1 MRLKAAD
8 VISKYRILF
17 VAEILIL
24 AALGLFLIF
33 KKSYSFTL
41 GAENLVYTPEG
52 LASGYMCEAGG
63 AVADISI
70 PVENK
75 AEALDY
81 CIWQANIPF
90 GVYEAEVSYSSMYDS
105 NPNNDPLLKIVTFD
119 NSGDTSYFSDDIILV
134 ERLTKVTSR
143 IYSAP
148 GNDVMNAFFRLNGSG
163 RIRIDSLTI
172 KEYKPW
178 RFLVFLSLAIAFAL
192 IDAFILFLKGADKSR
207 RGPFFSLCVLFILT
221 SFPLFNSSV
230 LYGHDY
236 AFHMYRVGSLAQEM
250 LGGNIPVK
258 FMSGAYNGFGY
269 IIDVLYSN
277 LFMVP
282 ASVVYMLGAPLSFS
296 YNFCFM
302 YINILTIFLAYYSF
316 SKTFGAAK
324 WGVLGSYL
332 YTLSMY
338 RLCDLYIRSDE
349 GELFAMAFLPL
360 AVYGFIRIYKSEN
373 RSFRDVL
380 PLVLGITGI
389 IQSHVLSTMFAA
401 FFIFIFCIINL
412 PKTLKKLPELLFS
425 VLLLLFI
432 NLFYLFPVATSFIGM
447 GLKSSSEM
455 SFDIYDAALTFSQ
468 IFDLKFI
475 PGHSGKEVDMYFGT
489 GLFIIIALIML
500 IGCLFVSIK
509 KKTKN
514 GAVKIGIE
522 SLAMALI
529 ASFISGKLFPW
540 NAISE
545 SKGVLGLF
553 NVVQFPWRFM
563 EYAAVFYC
571 FAAVAGI
578 VLFMDRIKENKLSRL
593 IALGFCTGTGI
604 IALVFTIAYVDIY
617 PRVLVRN
624 VPVMAVLDWA
634 PTPDGLDRNV
644 SSDDNLVIAGG
655 VVPIRALK
663 GTSTIS
669 GSDVSYEVLTE
680 SDTEKIYKIN
690 NGAGGVD
697 ILLPVFAFDNIVV
710 TGDDGAVYKTGIG
723 EGYRVS
729 LEIIPGSSGTYHARY
744 KVPLIWRICD
754 LISLAAFVWAVIILG
769 RSKDINDQKTE

>member
-17 VAEILIL
+17 AAEILIL

-41 GAENLVYTPEG
+41 GAENLVITEAG
-52 LASGYMCEAGG
+52 FASGYLHESSGL
-63 AVADISI
+63 VADIIVPSDS
-70 PVENK
+70 PADN
-75 AEALDY
+75 LDL
-81 CIWQANIPF
+81 CIWQAPIPF
-90 GVYEAEVSYSSMYDS
+90 GVYEAEVTYSAIFGGNS
-105 NPNNDPLLKIVTFD
+105 NDAPLLKIVTFD
-119 NSGDTSYFSDDIILV
+119 NSGDTSYFSDDIILA

-143 IYSAP
+143 VYSAH
-148 GNDVMNAFFRLNGSG
+148 GRDSMNAFFRLNGSG
-163 RIRIDSLTI
+163 RIRVDSLTI
-172 KEYKPW
+172 KEYKLW
-178 RFLVFLSLAIAFAL
+178 RPLAFLSFVFAFAV
-192 IDAFILFLKGADKSR
+192 IDSVLLFQKNADKSSR
-207 RGPFFSLCVLFILT
+207 RTLISLFVLFILT
-221 SFPLFNSSV
+221 SFPLFNTSI

-236 AFHMYRVGSLAQEM
+236 SFHMYRVGSLAQE
-250 LGGNIPVK
+250 LLRGNIPAK
-258 FMSGAYNGFGY
+258 FLPGAYNGYGY

-282 ASVVYMLGAPLSFS
+282 ASVVHMLGAPLSFS
-296 YNFCFM
+296 YNFCLI
-302 YINILTIFLAYYSF
+302 YINALTIILAYYSF
-316 SKTFGAAK
+316 SKTFGEAK

-360 AVYGFIRIYKSEN
+360 AIYGFIRIYRSEN

-401 FFIFIFCIINL
+401 FFIFIFSIINL
-412 PKTLKKLPELLFS
+412 PKTLKKLPKLLFS

-509 KKTKN
+509 MKTKN

-522 SLAMALI
+522 SLVMALI
-529 ASFISGKLFPW
+529 ASFISSRLFPW
-540 NAISE
+540 NVIGE
-545 SKGVLGLF
+545 STGILGMF
-553 NVVQFPWRFM
+553 KVVQFPWRFM

-571 FAAVAGI
+571 FAAVAGF
-578 VLFMDRIKENKLSRL
+578 VLFFEAVENVKVSRFFAVLSVLGTSIVALIFITAYIKTYPRYLYRD
-593 IALGFCTGTGI
+593 TPI
-604 IALVFTIAYVDIY
+604 IA
-617 PRVLVRN
+617 N
-624 VPVMAVLDWA
+624 LDWA
-634 PTPDGLDRNV
+634 PAPEGLSIGGCIFDDLTSEDN
-644 SSDDNLVIAGG
+644 SDIY
-655 VVPIRALK
+655 RALT
-663 GTSTIS
+663 GESVMTEGALT
-669 GSDVSYEVLTE
+669 YEVRTYE
-680 SDTEKIYKIN
+680 DSRKIYEIKNGYSDIN
-690 NGAGGVD
+690 VK
-697 ILLPVFAFDNIVV
+697 LPVFAFDNIVV
-710 TGDDGAVYKTGIG
+710 TDENGVKYLTGRSEDYCIVLPVPAG
-723 EGYRVS
+723 SENTYYVNYHIPALWRVIDIVS
-729 LEIIPGSSGTYHARY
+729 
-744 KVPLIWRICD
+744 V
-754 LISLAAFVWAVIILG
+754 ISVLLTIIILG
-769 RSKDINDQKTE
+769 RKKTDVAKD